1 MADESNKP
9 GSSGQPDGGEDG
21 QNDERSLSSAG
32 VAIVLTIVVL
42 VCIGGYFLV
51 MKLIDVSR
59 QEECLMAGRRNCF
72 PAEVP
77 SGR

>member
-1 MADESNKP
+1 MANEGNDP
-9 GSSGQPDGGEDG
+9 VSSGQSGGE
-21 QNDERSLSSAG
+21 NDERSLSSTG
-32 VAIVLTIVVL
+32 VAIVLMIVVL

>member
-1 MADESNKP
+1 MADESNNAVPP
-9 GSSGQPDGGEDG
+9 GQHDGGEDG
-21 QNDERSLSSAG
+21 ERSLSSAG
-32 VAIVLTIVVL
+32 VAIVMTIVVL
-42 VCIGGYFLV
+42 ACIGGYFLV
-51 MKLIDVSR
+51 MKLIDVNR

>member
-9 GSSGQPDGGEDG
+9 GSSGQHDGGE
-21 QNDERSLSSAG
+21 NDERSLSTAG

-77 SGR
+77 AGR

>member
-1 MADESNKP
+1 MMADKRDNP
-9 GSSGQPDGGEDG
+9 VSSGQRGDGEDG
-21 QNDERSLSSAG
+21 ERYLSSAG
-32 VAIVLTIVVL
+32 VAIVMTIVVL

-51 MKLIDVSR
+51 MKLIDVNR